1 MTLEQCPQLKVDPIK
16 LQNLITQGK
25 QKYGE
30 QADAC
35 LPLLQMLQEEYGYLP
50 MEGLR
55 LIAEQTQISG
65 RQIYGVATFYAQFR
79 LMPEG
84 KNRIKVCHGT
94 ACHVRH
100 ATQISLALQKILNLP
115 EGSNTTQ
122 DLQYTVEEVACLGCC
137 SMAPVMSINDKVYGN
152 LTPMAL
158 SKIITQDQNA
168 ATSDAAADERS

>member
-1 MTLEQCPQLKVDPIK
+1 MDTHGQHMASIDPVK
-16 LQNLITQGK
+16 LQNLITQGL
-25 QKYGE
+25 QRYGG

-35 LPLLQMLQEEYGYLP
+35 LPLLQLLQEEYGYLP
-50 MEGLR
+50 LEGLR

-84 KNRIKVCHGT
+84 KHRIKVCHGT

-100 ATQISLALQKILNLP
+100 AQQVTLALRKLLNLAD
-115 EGSNTTQ
+115 EENTTQ
-122 DLQYTVEEVACLGCC
+122 DLEYTVEEVACLGCC
-137 SMAPVMSINDKVYGN
+137 SMAPVMSIDQKVYGN

-158 SKIITQDQNA
+158 SKIFNQT
-168 ATSDAAADERS
+168 ATPNTTKTTPGDH